1 MHKHASANR
10 FYRLVWSHVHAC
22 WVAVAEGARGQGK
35 RGSTR
40 RAARRLGMLLALG
53 TAGGAALAGP
63 PAVNAL
69 PSGAQLVAGQAS
81 IATSGNQMTVTQGSN
96 QAILNWQR
104 FDIGANAG
112 VRFDQPS
119 SAAVALNRVIGG
131 DPSQIYGKLSS
142 NGSVF
147 LINPQGVLFG
157 AGAQVD
163 VGALGASSLNLSD
176 SAFLSGR
183 YDFAGSSGAG
193 AVRNDG
199 SIRVAAGG
207 YVALIGPSVV
217 NHGGI
222 SAPRGGVALAAG
234 EQVSVDL
241 RGDGLIGVRTTRGAL
256 KALAENSGAI
266 SADAGRV
273 VLSAAAAD
281 ALTRS
286 TVNNTGIVQARGL
299 AGDGG
304 SIRLV
309 GDGDVHAGALDVS
322 SRAGAGG
329 AIAVGGQFV
338 ALDGALNADG
348 ARGGS
353 IDARAGG
360 NLSVSAAASAAG
372 ASGAGG
378 GIAYAAGKA
387 LVENSSAASRA
398 DGATDGGSITLG
410 AGTGL
415 ASSALHS
422 ARGAAGAG
430 GRIDASGK
438 DVSLFSAVLDASGQ
452 TRGGLVRVGGAFQ
465 GGTPAAGAPDLA
477 RFVTRWGGAAAIANA
492 GTTFINDSSAIDVS
506 ARGAAGQGGT
516 AVVWSQ
522 DITTM
527 LGALKATG
535 AAAGGAVEISSKN
548 DLRSIGLDKVTV
560 GAGGQLLLDPKNLII
575 RADAGQWTYQAI
587 LGAGRSG
594 GGNVNVG
601 GLDSGDAYGAGV
613 ALSAS
618 GTQLAVGAPYDAGQ
632 DNATGAAGAVRLY
645 TFTNDSFGGAM
656 LRGTL
661 GAGYTG
667 NGNTNVSLPANALFG
682 ASVAL
687 SGDGRTL
694 AVGAPGQQ
702 GGAGQ
707 VYEYRY
713 SGANFSGATTTAT
726 VANPRGAFADAFGTA
741 VALNSDGSK
750 LAVGALYDGTA
761 GTNAGA
767 AHLYANGDLA
777 AVTRTATV
785 NGSGGDALFGT
796 ALAYNGAGD
805 RLAVGAIGESNGR
818 GAVYLYDTSAA
829 PALLR
834 KLSAG
839 ANGGSNTNVALLDGE
854 YFGSALAFNAA
865 GTRLAVG
872 APSSPASG
880 GATLGPGAVRV
891 YDFADTG
898 YATPVLSATL
908 GRGYGGA
915 PNVDVPLNDYDSFG
929 YAVALNGAGDR
940 MVVGAPYSDG
950 AQAGTAGS
958 GSVHAFV
965 LAPAPVDSQSYANPS
980 GGTSTVSSVAL
991 AAQLASGVSLTLQAS
1006 NDLTLDSGSAI
1017 NAGAGA
1023 GSLTLQAGRSV
1034 VLNSTITLGGGS
1046 LTVVANDGK
1055 PTPSTGPVDADRD
1068 AGAATLT
1075 VNGAL
1080 TGGGDVSLAIADG
1093 SGKTNRDN
1101 GALQVNAAVTA
1112 RGISLKNQGPSVGTV
1127 ALGAGGV
1134 LSASGSGT
1142 AIEVV
1147 AGPAGGGLFTN
1158 NSAQATPL
1166 GAGLNLTGAGRFL
1179 VYAANPATS
1188 VEGVSAAA
1196 YNKHYA
1202 QSYGGGTP
1210 AYAAAGN
1217 WFLYSIAPTLTIT
1230 ASNASKVYDGQGA
1243 GALAYSVGGYID
1255 GDVSAAL
1262 SGALGVAGGGRNAGS
1277 YAIGQGTLASA
1288 MGYTINLAGNGATLT
1303 VTPRALTV
1311 AAAGIDKVY
1320 DGTRNASVNYSSDA
1334 IGGDALSI
1342 SGNASFADKNAQA
1355 GKSVAVSGITLGG
1368 ADAGNYMLSS
1378 STAATTASITPRTL
1392 NASATSAGK
1401 VYDGNTIA
1409 SVTLGDDRVAG
1420 DQLVLAPGGASY
1432 ADKQAGAAKTITVG
1446 GITLSGADAANYTL
1460 GAASVTTQAA
1470 ITARTLNVSATGASK
1485 VYDGNRDAA
1494 VTLGDDRVNGDA
1506 LTVSAAAAAYADKNV
1521 GNAKTV
1527 TASGLALGGA
1537 DAGNYVLASS
1547 SANGTG
1553 TITARTLNAVAT
1565 GATKVYDGTTA
1576 ATVTYSDDRVAGD
1589 AITYGGSA
1597 SYADKNAGAGK
1608 AVAIGSVTIGGADA
1622 GNYVLAAGG
1631 NPTTTG
1637 VITQRALTVSV
1648 GAAGKVYDG
1657 TTAASVTLGDDRVA
1671 GDQLAL
1677 AGSANYDSKNAGNR
1691 SVIVSGITLG
1701 GADAGNYQVASGSA
1715 TGAGVITPK
1724 ALAFSVSG
1732 ADKVYDGTTAA
1743 HVDFHDD
1750 RLAGDQLGFGAN
1762 ASYADKNV
1770 GAGKAVT
1777 VTGIALNGADAGN
1790 YTLASTSAATT
1801 AGITARTLTATAS
1814 GVTRVYDGTTA
1825 AVATLGDNRVQG
1837 DQLTLTAS
1845 GAAAYAD
1852 KNAGSGKA
1860 LSVTGVALSGADAG
1874 NYVLAS
1880 NTANGTGTVT
1890 QKALTVAAT
1899 GSDKVYDGT
1908 AAARVD
1914 YTDSGRIVGDQFI
1927 IGGTASYAD
1936 KNVGTGKHITI
1947 TGIALSGTDAGNYAV
1962 ASATLDASGG
1972 ITARA
1977 LNVGI
1982 ASAGKVYDG
1991 TTSAIVGMT
2000 DDRVGGDVL
2009 SFASNAASYADKNV
2023 GSGKT
2028 VSVSGI
2034 ALSGADAGNY
2044 TLSNTGATTRADI
2057 TPRTLTVTG
2066 SGVSK
2071 VYDGTAAA
2079 SVTFADTRVGGD
2091 QLNVTVGSAS
2101 YVDKNVDAHK
2111 ALTFSGVALSGVDSG
2126 NYVLDVAGSG
2136 GTGAITPRTLNAGA
2150 AGVDKVY
2157 DGTTAATLAWN
2168 DDRVRGDVLAY
2179 NASASFADKNAGG
2192 AKTVNVAGVTLGG
2205 ADSGNYVLALGNAPV
2220 RAAITP
2226 RVLAVTANAAGKV
2239 YDGTTAASATLSDD
2253 RIGGDVLTVTGGTA
2267 AFADKNAG
2275 AAKALSVSGVTLS
2288 GADAGNYRLA
2298 SATANGSGT
2307 ITQRDLTFTASGYDK
2322 VYDGGTNATLSF
2334 TDNRLA
2340 GDSLSFV
2347 SSAAFGDKNVG
2358 TGKTI
2363 TVSGLSLSGADAA
2376 NYRLTTTTGSAS
2388 ASITPRALAVSA
2400 SAADKVYDGTTAASV
2415 QFKDDRV
2422 AGDELS
2428 LAGSASF
2435 ASKNAGVQQVRLD
2448 GVTVA
2453 GADAANYTV
2462 SVGGAGSATIAQRAL
2477 SASVTASDKVYDGGT
2492 AASVALSINA
2502 LAGDAVRISGSGAFA
2517 DKNAGA
2523 GKNIVL
2529 SGVALSGADAGN
2541 YKLDTASLKASAA
2554 ITPRALVASVS
2565 AADKVYDGTVAA
2577 QFSVADNRIA
2587 GDVLEVLGGSAAFA
2601 DKNAGAGKTV
2611 TVSGLSLGGAD
2622 ARNYALASSS
2632 ATTAAAI
2639 ARKDLTITANSLTRT
2654 AGFANPVL
2662 GYTVGGL
2669 VAGDAVGAVTASTS
2683 ATVQSPAGA
2692 YPITLAGADLQNYKV
2707 SYVDGV
2713 LTVTSPRVPLTDTI
2727 GSIVRP
2733 TIPATPA
2740 APGVSN
2746 FAVPTAPDL
2755 PQQRLANVSAA
2766 TGPAAGAGAA
2776 PSIAAVA
2783 NLNVNEG
2790 TGANATFGAPSG
2802 PAIGTATLPG
2812 GTQVASR
2819 DGGLR
2824 TPE

>member
-1 MHKHASANR
+1 
-10 FYRLVWSHVHAC
+10 
-22 WVAVAEGARGQGK
+22 
-35 RGSTR
+35 
-40 RAARRLGMLLALG
+40 
-53 TAGGAALAGP
+53 
-63 PAVNAL
+63 
-69 PSGAQLVAGQAS
+69 
-81 IATSGNQMTVTQGSN
+81 
-96 QAILNWQR
+96 
-104 FDIGANAG
+104 
-112 VRFDQPS
+112 
-119 SAAVALNRVIGG
+119 
-131 DPSQIYGKLSS
+131 
-142 NGSVF
+142 
-147 LINPQGVLFG
+147 
-157 AGAQVD
+157 
-163 VGALGASSLNLSD
+163 
-176 SAFLSGR
+176 
-183 YDFAGSSGAG
+183 
-193 AVRNDG
+193 
-199 SIRVAAGG
+199 
-207 YVALIGPSVV
+207 
-217 NHGGI
+217 
-222 SAPRGGVALAAG
+222 
-234 EQVSVDL
+234 
-241 RGDGLIGVRTTRGAL
+241 
-256 KALAENSGAI
+256 
-266 SADAGRV
+266 
-273 VLSAAAAD
+273 
-281 ALTRS
+281 
-286 TVNNTGIVQARGL
+286 
-299 AGDGG
+299 
-304 SIRLV
+304 
-309 GDGDVHAGALDVS
+309 
-322 SRAGAGG
+322 
-329 AIAVGGQFV
+329 
-338 ALDGALNADG
+338 
-348 ARGGS
+348 
-353 IDARAGG
+353 
-360 NLSVSAAASAAG
+360 
-372 ASGAGG
+372 
-378 GIAYAAGKA
+378 
-387 LVENSSAASRA
+387 
-398 DGATDGGSITLG
+398 
-410 AGTGL
+410 
-415 ASSALHS
+415 
-422 ARGAAGAG
+422 
-430 GRIDASGK
+430 
-438 DVSLFSAVLDASGQ
+438 
-452 TRGGLVRVGGAFQ
+452 
-465 GGTPAAGAPDLA
+465 
-477 RFVTRWGGAAAIANA
+477 
-492 GTTFINDSSAIDVS
+492 
-506 ARGAAGQGGT
+506 
-516 AVVWSQ
+516 
-522 DITTM
+522 
-527 LGALKATG
+527 
-535 AAAGGAVEISSKN
+535 
-548 DLRSIGLDKVTV
+548 
-560 GAGGQLLLDPKNLII
+560 
-575 RADAGQWTYQAI
+575 
-587 LGAGRSG
+587 
-594 GGNVNVG
+594 
-601 GLDSGDAYGAGV
+601 
-613 ALSAS
+613 
-618 GTQLAVGAPYDAGQ
+618 
-632 DNATGAAGAVRLY
+632 
-645 TFTNDSFGGAM
+645 M

-741 VALNSDGSK
+741 VALNSDGGK

-777 AVTRTATV
+777 AVTRTATL

-839 ANGGSNTNVALLDGE
+839 ASGGNNTNVALLDGE

-915 PNVDVPLNDYDSFG
+915 PNVDAAQRLRQLSATRWRLHPRH
-929 YAVALNGAGDR
+929 R

-950 AQAGTAGS
+950 AAVGRHRRAAAASTPS
-958 GSVHAFV
+958 CWRRRR
-965 LAPAPVDSQSYANPS
+965 VDSQSYANLS
-980 GGTSTVSSVAL
+980 GGTPPRQLGRAGG
-991 AAQLASGVSLTLQAS
+991 AAGPAAPVDAPGQQR
-1006 NDLTLDSGSAI
+1006 LDDARQRQRDQRRRRD
-1017 NAGAGA
+1017 
-1023 GSLTLQAGRSV
+1023 SLTLQAGRSV
-1034 VLNSTITLGGGS
+1034 VLNSAITLGGGS

-1068 AGAATLT
+1068 AGAAMLT

-1080 TGGGDVSLAIADG
+1080 TSGGDVSLAIADG

-1112 RGISLKNQGPSVGTV
+1112 RGISLKNQGPTVGTV

-1303 VTPRALTV
+1303 VTPKALTV
-1311 AAAGIDKVY
+1311 AATGIDKVY

-1355 GKSVAVSGITLGG
+1355 GKSVTVSGITLGG
-1368 ADAGNYMLSS
+1368 ADAGNYTLSS

-1460 GAASVTTQAA
+1460 GAASVTAQAA

-1506 LTVSAAAAAYADKNV
+1506 LTVSAAAAYADKNV

-1547 SANGTG
+1547 SASGTG
-1553 TITARTLNAVAT
+1553 SITPRTLNAVAT

-1631 NPTTTG
+1631 NASTTG

-1715 TGAGVITPK
+1715 TGAGVIMPK

-1762 ASYADKNV
+1762 ASYGDKNV

-1845 GAAAYAD
+1845 GGAAYAD
-1852 KNAGSGKA
+1852 KNAGSGKE

-1880 NTANGTGTVT
+1880 NIAHGTGTVT

-1908 AAARVD
+1908 AAAHVS
-1914 YTDSGRIVGDQFI
+1914 YTDSGRIAGDQFTVS
-1927 IGGTASYAD
+1927 GNASYAD
-1936 KNVGTGKHITI
+1936 KNVGAGKTI
-1947 TGIALSGTDAGNYAV
+1947 SVTGIALSGTDAGNYAV
-1962 ASATLDASGG
+1962 APATLDASGS

-2079 SVTFADTRVGGD
+2079 SVTFADNRVGGD

-2111 ALTFSGVALSGVDSG
+2111 ALTFSGVALSGADSG

-2275 AAKALSVSGVTLS
+2275 AAKAVSVGGVTLS

-2347 SSAAFGDKNVG
+2347 SSAAFSDKNVG

-2453 GADAANYTV
+2453 GADAANYTI

-2492 AASVALSINA
+2492 AASVALSVNA

-2692 YPITLAGADLQNYKV
+2692 YPITLAGTDLQNYKV
-2707 SYVDGV
+2707 SYVEGV

-2755 PQQRLANVSAA
+2755 PQQRLANV
-2766 TGPAAGAGAA
+2766 GAA
-2776 PSIAAVA
+2776 PSIAAAA